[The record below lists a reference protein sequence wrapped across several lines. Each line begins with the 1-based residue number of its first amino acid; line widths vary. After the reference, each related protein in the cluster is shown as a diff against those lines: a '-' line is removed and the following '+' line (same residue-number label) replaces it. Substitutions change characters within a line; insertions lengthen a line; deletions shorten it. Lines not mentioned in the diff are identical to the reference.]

1 VRKETLVR
9 TRLTTVAPNPNGAGD
24 GCGFKVFLRMSK
36 QSELGQAWGSV
47 ISLGPAQGPI
57 TRGSPLL

>member
-36 QSELGQAWGSV
+36 QSELGQA
-47 ISLGPAQGPI
+47 
-57 TRGSPLL
+57 